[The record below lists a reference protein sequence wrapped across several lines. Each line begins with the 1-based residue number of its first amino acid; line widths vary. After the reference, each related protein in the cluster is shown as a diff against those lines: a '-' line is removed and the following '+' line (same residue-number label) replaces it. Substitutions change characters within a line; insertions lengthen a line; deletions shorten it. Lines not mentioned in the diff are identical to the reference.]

1 MDLPLILRTV
11 WLTAASNGCRW
22 LTSLTVGFS
31 QAIYFLVK
39 HFTLWSFISMRGN
52 NKWIFLLLHWTKSG
66 IFYTIPSKPA
76 LEAAINLVAQER
88 EFDQKSRCFF
98 DFTFRS
104 SQDTCLS
111 FIFFFTIQS
120 LSISDFLF
128 FLQREH
134 HWLTLLTIP
143 VLVVN

>member
-1 MDLPLILRTV
+1 MDL
-11 WLTAASNGCRW
+11 
-22 LTSLTVGFS
+22 SLARLDKGRN
-31 QAIYFLVK
+31 FLY
-39 HFTLWSFISMRGN
+39 IQ
-52 NKWIFLLLHWTKSG
+52 
-66 IFYTIPSKPA
+66 SKPA
-76 LEAAINLVAQER
+76 LEAAINLVVQEK

-111 FIFFFTIQS
+111 FIFSFTIQS

-134 HWLTLLTIP
+134 H
-143 VLVVN
+143 